1 MQKKLYI
8 VANRLPVTIIQ
19 HKGQTEISSA
29 SGGLVSA
36 ISSYLQATAHEGQS
50 FDAVLWAGV
59 PGCTAKVW
67 QRVKQKIQQNGYT
80 YLPVFTERR
89 LYDRYYNGF
98 CNSLLWPLFHYFP
111 SYAEFRASDYEAYM
125 EVNRQ
130 FHMCLAEQLEDQD
143 TVWIHDYHLLP
154 LAGML
159 RRSHPNLTIGFFLHI
174 PFPPYD
180 IFKMLPWPWQQS
192 ILDGLCGSN
201 LLGFHT
207 IHYANNFIQCAQTAL
222 GAESRGRHLMVNG
235 RIIRV
240 GVFPISIDY
249 KKFNNSY
256 TQDPVERLRRSYRQ
270 QIGDRKIIFSVDRLD
285 YTKGVMNRLKA
296 YERFLA
302 TNPEYEGKV
311 VFVMVI
317 VPSRDTISKYDERK
331 KMINEFAGYLNGKFG
346 GLQWQPLLYNY
357 NSISFEELCALYT
370 VCNLALITP
379 LRDGMNLVA
388 KEFVASR
395 RDKKGVLILSEMAG
409 ASEELVDALLINPND
424 QAEISRAIKTALEMP
439 DDEQEIRMTHMQKRI
454 QQYDVQHWAADFMLR
469 LQEAHAAQE
478 GMQIRIADEQVLKQL
493 QSHYL
498 AADRRLLLFDYDGT
512 LVNFAAQP
520 DLAIP
525 TADLLQLLNTL
536 AQNTANTLCI
546 ISGRP
551 AYSLERWFKHL
562 RVNLIAEHGAAI
574 KLAGEEWQTPLIADT
589 YWMAELK
596 EVINRYV
603 DLYPNSFL
611 ETKQFSL
618 AWHYRNTTIEAGS
631 KELNEIASQFSEHL
645 HTFDLQLLKGNKVME
660 IRPAAISKGTAVRQW
675 LARISPDF
683 VLAVGDD
690 ATDEDMFRVL
700 KNHPHSISLK
710 VGYQVSAADY
720 NLKDT
725 AEVKVLLQALA
736 KAGTRMAGN

>member
-1 MQKKLYI
+1 MQNKLYI
-8 VANRLPVTIIQ
+8 VANRLPVTITQ
-19 HKGQTEISSA
+19 HKGKTEIISA

-36 ISSYLQATAHEGQS
+36 ISSYLGSTGNQAQS
-50 FDAVLWAGV
+50 FDAVYWAGI
-59 PGCTAKVW
+59 PGCSPKVW
-67 QRVKQKIQQNGYT
+67 QRVNKKVQQDGYT

-111 SYAEFRASDYEAYM
+111 SYAEFRASDFEAYM

-130 FHMCLAEQLEDQD
+130 FHTCLVDQLAEED
-143 TVWIHDYHLLP
+143 TVWIHDYQLLP

-159 RRSHPNLTIGFFLHI
+159 RQSHPNLTIGFFLHI

-192 ILDGLCGSN
+192 ILDSLCCSN

-207 IHYANNFIQCAQTAL
+207 VHYANNFIQCAQTAL
-222 GAESRGRHLMVNG
+222 GAESRGRHLSVN
-235 RIIRV
+235 RRLIRV

-249 KKFNNSY
+249 QKFNNSY
-256 TQDPVERLRRSYRQ
+256 RQESVEALRQSYRQ

-302 TNPEYEGKV
+302 TNPEYAGKV

-346 GLQWQPLLYNY
+346 GLNWQPLLYNY
-357 NSISFEELCALYT
+357 NSISFDELCALYT
-370 VCNLALITP
+370 ACDLALITP

-424 QAEISRAIKTALEMP
+424 QEEISTAIKTALEMP
-439 DDEQEIRMTHMQKRI
+439 DEEQEIRMAHMQKRI

-469 LQEAHAAQE
+469 LHEAHSAQE
-478 GMQIRIADEQVLKQL
+478 SMQIRIADEQVLKQL
-493 QSHYL
+493 KTRYL
-498 AADRRLLLFDYDGT
+498 GAEKRLLFFDYDGT
-512 LVNFAAQP
+512 LVNFATQP
-520 DLAIP
+520 ELAVP
-525 TADLLQLLNTL
+525 SSDLLQLLNTL
-536 AQNTANTLCI
+536 AQNTANTVCI

-551 AYSLERWFKHL
+551 TNSLESLFKHL
-562 RVNLIAEHGAAI
+562 PVNLIAEHGAAI
-574 KLAGEEWQTPLIADT
+574 KAAGEEWQTPLITDT
-589 YWMAELK
+589 YWMVELK

-611 ETKQFSL
+611 ETKRFSL
-618 AWHYRNTTIEAGS
+618 AWHFRNTTLEAGS
-631 KELNEIASQFSEHL
+631 KELNEIANQFSEHL
-645 HTFDLQLLKGNKVME
+645 HTFDLQLLKGNRVLE

-675 LARISPDF
+675 LAHISPDF
-683 VLAVGDD
+683 VLAIGDD

-700 KNHPHSISLK
+700 KSHPHGISLK
-710 VGYQVSAADY
+710 VGYQISSADY

-725 AEVKVLLQALA
+725 TTVKTLLQSLA
-736 KAGTRMAGN
+736 HPERLRTGR